1 MEWGPFM
8 KFYIFCPMTITHC
21 GLVLYDAVKLLIRV
35 RLCAPH
41 GLQHARLPCPSLF
54 PRVCSNSCPLTP
66 SDHLIF
72 CRPLLLLPS
81 IFPNIPTRSFPM
93 SWLFTLGAQ
102 NIGASASISV
112 LPMNI
117 QSPFP
122 LGLTGLISLVSK
134 GLSCVFSSTTVQKH
148 QFFSAQPSLWSNSDI
163 HS

>member
-1 MEWGPFM
+1 MHPLM
-8 KFYIFCPMTITHC
+8 AC
-21 GLVLYDAVKLLIRV
+21 LLLLFSCSV
-35 RLCAPH
+35 MLDSLWPY
-41 GLQHARLPCPSLF
+41 GLQPTRPPCPS
-54 PRVCSNSCPLTP
+54 PSPWVCSDSCPLSQWCHPTN
-66 SDHLIF
+66 SSCF
-72 CRPLLLLPS
+72 PLLLLPS

-163 HS
+163 HSWPLEKP